1 MPKQI
6 TPLFTRPY
14 LVTKKNA
21 GYLAELKKVLNADKL
36 NTWTINKTYQ
46 HYNINFE
53 QEYLGYRFEVLNQW
67 IISNSDYNH
76 KFVVNLQEII
86 YSLGLESCL
95 TTQEKNY
102 INNFNS
108 VVFAKNRNIKNLVV
122 DFELEKGEE
131 IWYSYEIFA
140 VYSYTREEYKQIIHN
155 TQLYLSNQRLIVAT
169 SGNVHLSINYTDLTE
184 MKLKNNCLEVK
195 TFTKSYL
202 IVAED
207 VKTLYVSFER
217 VGKLIKRNI

>member
-1 MPKQI
+1 MSKQI

-14 LVTKKNA
+14 SITKRNL
-21 GYLAELKKVLNADKL
+21 GYLQELQRVLNVDKL

-67 IISNSDYNH
+67 IINNSDYNH
-76 KFVVNLQEII
+76 KFVTNLKEIV
-86 YSLGLESCL
+86 YSLGLESYL

-122 DFELEKGEE
+122 DFELETNEE
-131 IWYSYEIFA
+131 IWYTYEIFA
-140 VYSYTREEYKQIIHN
+140 VYSYAHEEWKQIIRN
-155 TQLYLSNQRLIVAT
+155 TQLYLSNQRVIIAT
-169 SGNVHLSINYTDLTE
+169 SGNVHLSINYIDLVE
-184 MKLKNNCLEVK
+184 MKLKNNCLEIK
-195 TFTKSYL
+195 TYAKSYL

-207 VKTLYVSFER
+207 IKTLYVSFER